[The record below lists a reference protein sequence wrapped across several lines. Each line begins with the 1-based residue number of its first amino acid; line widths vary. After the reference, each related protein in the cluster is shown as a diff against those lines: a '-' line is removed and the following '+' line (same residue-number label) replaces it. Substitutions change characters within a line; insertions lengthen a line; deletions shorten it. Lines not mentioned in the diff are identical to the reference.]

1 MDIIALPAS
10 PLSGAAAPAAPVP
23 SPAAA
28 GSGGGF
34 ALSLEQAAR
43 RQTAAAPQART
54 ETPAA
59 AAGIAQATIMPSLS
73 TVAPAS
79 GTVSRQDAAPPADE
93 VPEAAPA
100 DLAAM
105 FPQTPPQP
113 APPAAGAAAEL
124 PETGIPDELQRIRAR
139 LQAIESAGQ
148 LPFPGAAET
157 ALANL
162 PAQAAPFPQPAA
174 AGLSAVTAAAPTPAN
189 AALPP
194 VQTSSAGVGQGRP
207 TLLTPPADAGQAG
220 FAGSDRAGQAPALA
234 EGVRTVHTEAIPP
247 VGAQASRPE
256 PLTEGI
262 QASRVEPLMEG
273 VQASRAEP
281 LTEGVRTSHAASPAE
296 NAWAVESLPPGLES
310 TSGSGTAYPLAGSGP
325 SASGPATAGNPA
337 GASLT
342 APLASPDWQRGLSQ
356 HLIGLQQRGEQEIEL
371 HLHPT
376 ELGPLSISLKLGE
389 SGAQAQFLSAHPQV
403 RAAVE
408 QAIPQLREALA
419 EQGIALGETSVGER
433 QQQPR
438 DERPGTPER
447 NRALAG
453 GAGEEAAPGR
463 AEAVAPARLRLDG
476 VDLYA

>member
-10 PLSGAAAPAAPVP
+10 PLSGAAAPAAPGP

-28 GSGGGF
+28 GTGGGF
-34 ALSLEQAAR
+34 ARSLEQVAS
-43 RQTAAAPQART
+43 RQTADAAVAAQVPV
-54 ETPAA
+54 TP
-59 AAGIAQATIMPSLS
+59 GLPGLS
-73 TVAPAS
+73 VTPPAS
-79 GTVSRQDAAPPADE
+79 GTATRKDAASSADE
-93 VPEAAPA
+93 RPEQAPA

-105 FPQTPPQP
+105 LLQTPPQP
-113 APPAAGAAAEL
+113 AAPAAGAAAEL

-148 LPFPGAAET
+148 LPFSGPAEA
-157 ALANL
+157 ALASL
-162 PAQAAPFPQPAA
+162 PAQAAPSPLPAA
-174 AGLSAVTAAAPTPAN
+174 ASFSAVTAATPRPAN
-189 AALPP
+189 ATQPLLQTTSASVEQSRPALP
-194 VQTSSAGVGQGRP
+194 
-207 TLLTPPADAGQAG
+207 TPPVAAGQAG
-220 FAGSDRAGQAPALA
+220 LAGSGQAGQAPALA
-234 EGVRTVHTEAIPP
+234 EGARAVHTEAIPD
-247 VGAQASRPE
+247 GAQASRPE
-256 PLTEGI
+256 
-262 QASRVEPLMEG
+262 ALMEG
-273 VQASRAEP
+273 VQASRVEP
-281 LTEGVRTSHAASPAE
+281 PTEGARTSHAASLAE
-296 NAWAVESLPPGLES
+296 NARAGESLPPGLES
-310 TSGSGTAYPLAGSGP
+310 TSGSGTTYPLAGSSP
-325 SASGPATAGNPA
+325 SASGPAPAGNPA

-342 APLASPDWQRGLSQ
+342 APLASPDWQRGLGQ
-356 HLIGLQQRGEQEIEL
+356 HLLGLQQRGEQEIEL
-371 HLHPT
+371 HLHPA

-408 QAIPQLREALA
+408 QAIPQLREVLA

-453 GAGEEAAPGR
+453 SAGEESAPGR